1 MRILDGD
8 VPDAVDLPDL
18 DRARAGADFGA
29 AIGRI
34 ARGEHDEARVVDEA
48 IGIFKTLGVAVGD
61 QGLADLVMDEIDRA
75 RRRQQ
80 MPAADMVVQEQPQ
93 PEQPGRP
100 QAGVVRQNE
109 TQRPDDVGRDLP
121 EDFALDQR
129 LAHQPKLVI
138 FEIAQPA
145 MHQLGRPGRRPAR
158 QVIHFTKENRIAP
171 ARRIARDAAAVDAA
185 SDDGE
190 IEIPCPTNA
199 SPAIALFASA
209 ILLSDWSKSQR
220 KTKAR

>member
-1 MRILDGD
+1 M
-8 VPDAVDLPDL
+8 
-18 DRARAGADFGA
+18 
-29 AIGRI
+29 
-34 ARGEHDEARVVDEA
+34 
-48 IGIFKTLGVAVGD
+48 D
-61 QGLADLVMDEIDRA
+61 QIDRA

-80 MPAADMVVQEQPQ
+80 MPTADMVVQEQPQ
-93 PEQPGRP
+93 PEQPGRS

-109 TQRPDDVGRDLP
+109 TQRANDMGRDLP

-145 MHQLGRPGRRPAR
+145 MHQLGRPGRRSTR
-158 QVIHFTKENRIAP
+158 QVIHFAQENGITP

-190 IEIPCPTNA
+190 IEYPVQRNA
-199 SPAIALFASA
+199 SPAIASSLRRFYFR
-209 ILLSDWSKSQR
+209 IGVNHKEKR
-220 KTKAR
+220 KQDERGQCLRTGRPDSEK